1 MYCKNYNV
9 FCCFNLFRANQQEG
23 GGSESSSNSN
33 ISLKNAQDPDKHCSN
48 VSSESISDSSDN
60 SNANNRKTP
69 SCENKCGRPGLAKC
83 QEPTETPKE
92 PTAACSSKTPVVKG
106 KQESEAEKDP
116 SRRPS
121 KDESSSSSSDSP
133 SGDEYNL
140 YYYDAKTAG
149 GSTANA
155 INGKEKKGGEERGSA
170 SSASNVSVSLSK
182 LKKIDD
188 PWDILFA
195 RAEGLYAH
203 GHTIEA
209 CMLGIQLAEELLA
222 HPPNL
227 MIKVPPMPAKGK
239 KKKVR
244 CFSFLIKNTMVVVCY

>member
-1 MYCKNYNV
+1 M
-9 FCCFNLFRANQQEG
+9 
-23 GGSESSSNSN
+23 
-33 ISLKNAQDPDKHCSN
+33 KNAQNPEKHCSN
-48 VSSESISDSSDN
+48 VSSESTSDSSDN
-60 SNANNRKTP
+60 CNGNNRKTTGG
-69 SCENKCGRPGLAKC
+69 ENKCGSATSSKY
-83 QEPTETPKE
+83 QEPTETSTPKE
-92 PTAACSSKTPVVKG
+92 PIAACSSKTTVVKS
-106 KQESEAEKDP
+106 KQESDADKDP

-140 YYYDAKTAG
+140 YYYDTKTAS
-149 GSTANA
+149 GSSVNVP
-155 INGKEKKGGEERGSA
+155 NGKDKKAGEERGKA
-170 SSASNVSVSLSK
+170 SGSNNVSASLSK

-239 KKKVR
+239 KKKV
-244 CFSFLIKNTMVVVCY
+244 